1 MEKHRNIFLLGA
13 TGSIGSQVLE
23 VIENKNFKI
32 ITIAVGKNIER
43 AQTIIEKYQPEFVS
57 VKEEKD
63 AILLEKKYPH
73 IKFGFGEKGL
83 IDAAT
88 YSNKDGV
95 VINAVV
101 GIAGLVPTIEAIKK
115 NRDVL
120 LANKETLVTGGALI
134 RDLLKKYP
142 VKLIPIDSEHSTI
155 AKCIG
160 TNKTETIK
168 KVIITASG
176 GAFRGKTRAE
186 LTNVTIKDALQH
198 PTWNMGAKITVDCA
212 TMVNKGL
219 EVIEAHYLFDLP
231 YEKIETILHP
241 DSLVHSLVE
250 YEDNSVICEMSK
262 PNMMVPIQYALYE
275 EHLPNEKF
283 ECFDLLQMNNLTFKP
298 MDYARYPMLK
308 LAYEVGN
315 SGGIMPTVYNA
326 SNEAAV
332 DLFLN
337 DKIKFLE
344 IENIISDTVANYQN
358 IINPSLEEILETD
371 RAVKERIYKKYE

>member
-43 AQTIIEKYQPEFVS
+43 AQTIIKKYQPEFVS
-57 VKEEKD
+57 VREEKD

-176 GAFRGKTRAE
+176 GAFRGKARAE

>member
-23 VIENKNFKI
+23 VIEKKNFKI